1 MSRTFQFTVTDDV
14 AAEIEQYV
22 YGKTGKAPAHWLSD
36 AALGTMS
43 KNPLTVTQYKRIEA
57 KYGERTLT
65 RLNPL
70 ALPLAGENKQSE
82 PKEER

>member
-1 MSRTFQFTVTDDV
+1 MSRTFQFTVNDDV

-36 AALGTMS
+36 AALGAMS

-70 ALPLAGENKQSE
+70 ALPLGNENQRATESK
-82 PKEER
+82 

>member
-1 MSRTFQFTVTDDV
+1 MSRTFQFTVNDDV

-70 ALPLAGENKQSE
+70 ALPLW
-82 PKEER
+82 KEKE

>member
-1 MSRTFQFTVTDDV
+1 MSRTFQFTVNDDLGD
-14 AAEIEQYV
+14 EIEQYV

-70 ALPLAGENKQSE
+70 ALPLGNE
-82 PKEER
+82 KE

>member
-1 MSRTFQFTVTDDV
+1 MPRTFQFTVPDEIG
-14 AAEIEQYV
+14 AEIEQYV
-22 YGKTGKAPAHWLSD
+22 YGKTGKSPAHWLSD
-36 AALGTMS
+36 AALVTMS

-70 ALPLAGENKQSE
+70 ALPLGYEK
-82 PKEER
+82 